1 MNTRRSIGKHVA
13 AAAVALWLAASS
25 APAAHA
31 SQLEF
36 TLRNESGRPIV
47 LVYMSPATVRS
58 WGDDVLGRPVLPSGE
73 SARISVGAPTPNAP
87 CAWDIKF
94 VYGSGTSAVS
104 RYNLC
109 AAAAVIAPR

>member
-1 MNTRRSIGKHVA
+1 MIRRKRIGTLTA
-13 AAAVALWLAASS
+13 AAAVALSLAGWA

-31 SQLEF
+31 SQIEF

-58 WGDDVLGRPVLPSGE
+58 WGDDVLGRTLLPNGE
-73 SARISVGAPTPNAP
+73 AARISVGESTPNTP

-94 VYGSGTSAVS
+94 VYGSGTSAVR

-109 AAAAVIAPR
+109 DTPAVIAR